1 MSKKW
6 TDLFS
11 SFSAALMV
19 YFDFKVCILSPSDL
33 TQVVKKLLMA
43 NHRNKFSLYNIGL
56 LFKGS
61 FVKKAVD
68 LYAISPRLT
77 VYLSDQNC
85 SQRYVKGDE

>member
-1 MSKKW
+1 M
-6 TDLFS
+6 DRFILCCPNGLFR
-11 SFSAALMV
+11 
-19 YFDFKVCILSPSDL
+19 FKVCVLSPSDL

-43 NHRNKFSLYNIGL
+43 NHRNKFSLYNKGL

-77 VYLSDQNC
+77 VYLSDKNLFAVIC
-85 SQRYVKGDE
+85 